1 MKYTEEEEYAIG
13 YYLDKE
19 ICAEIE
25 IKDDKGEFLKA
36 LGINTEDSNFESH
49 LIRFKT
55 LLNLIEKQRKEIEK
69 LKEHLNQ
76 YYDGKLFTANQ
87 LKATEK
93 EQNKYFI
100 HKDKIREKIK
110 AKELQKEFAETIDD
124 RIHLDGEIYIL
135 KELLGE

>member
-13 YYLDKE
+13 YYMDKE

-69 LKEHLNQ
+69 CKIAFDAQVEALIKMTNVYNSL
-76 YYDGKLFTANQ
+76 Y
-87 LKATEK
+87 
-93 EQNKYFI
+93 NKI
-100 HKDKIREKIK
+100 KEKIK
-110 AKELQKEFAETIDD
+110 EIDENGYWDFLEERDYEKTI
-124 RIHLDGEIYIL
+124 GIL
-135 KELLGE
+135 KEILGDE